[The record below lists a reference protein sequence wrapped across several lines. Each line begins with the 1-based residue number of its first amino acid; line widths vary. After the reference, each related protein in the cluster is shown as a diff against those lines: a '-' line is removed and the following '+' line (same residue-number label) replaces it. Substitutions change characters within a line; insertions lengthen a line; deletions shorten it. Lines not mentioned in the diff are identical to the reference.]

1 MHGELDKVYD
11 TMRRLEEAEGVKI
24 DLLIC
29 CGDFQV
35 RLPRAS
41 RSLDWSFFWP
51 ENIAYFQFVSRHVGE
66 GVC

>member
-35 RLPRAS
+35 RMPQPALLAPFG
-41 RSLDWSFFWP
+41 LEFFFSP
-51 ENIAYFQFVSRHVGE
+51 S
-66 GVC
+66 